1 MLNSGSCSRR
11 KETMKTFTLVVMFS
25 VLALFISV
33 HSAIATENGKSIFTA
48 SKCITCHGE
57 DGKGNEKMKGMVKG
71 DMTKLDLTDKATVAK
86 TDVELAKIISD
97 GAKPMKAYKDL
108 SSDQVSE
115 LVKYVRILQKAAK

>member
-1 MLNSGSCSRR
+1 
-11 KETMKTFTLVVMFS
+11 MKTFTLVLMFS
-25 VLALFISV
+25 VLALFLLTHNVS
-33 HSAIATENGKSIFTA
+33 ATENGEMLFRVN
-48 SKCITCHGE
+48 KCTTCHSD

-108 SSDQVSE
+108 NSDQVSAM
-115 LVKYVRILQKAAK
+115 VKHIRSLQEAAK